1 MNSFA
6 TPTNLCSQC
15 ASFFVQSI
23 RYLPRSFQ
31 AITNDALKQFSSY
44 INTKQ
49 VQHSKVIKLR
59 QIDKQVTTTVQQ
71 VFNVKIE
78 SLLNELSKEELQ
90 KLSLSPV
97 SSTSCF
103 SCQVG
108 ITQHIKHTDLLKIQN
123 LVFNQIRGFKTRHS
137 SSTGVG
143 RHTGA
148 ATSSTARIMN
158 AFDTH
163 RSSTVVSEKEIKE
176 ERFSYYPKDSNLPPS
191 TTTVSRFTPY
201 NPGSASSQ
209 NIDSERFQNV
219 LSSTSTLDEQQKAKI
234 AFAEGYIAAAGESK
248 PKDRSSIFKAI
259 RVILFYSILLI
270 ILLNII
276 SALGGDGSGITT
288 AFSTVS
294 KYEVH
299 PEDVKVNFSDVR
311 GADEAKDEL
320 MDIVA
325 YLKDSERYTKLG
337 ARLPK
342 GVLLVGSP
350 GIGKTLLARA
360 VAGEAG
366 VPFFHT
372 SGSEFDEM
380 FVGTGARRV
389 RQLFTIA
396 KSRAPC
402 VIFIDEIDS
411 VGAKRS
417 SSQLH
422 PYANQTINQLLAEM
436 DGFEKNEGIIILAAT
451 NRRDYLDTALL
462 RPGRFDSEIYI
473 APPDLR
479 GRKEIFELYLSKT
492 IHDKSIDT
500 EYLAK
505 GTTGFTGADIENLVN
520 QAALYAAQSS
530 SPFVAM
536 NHLEWA
542 RDKVLMGPAKKFK
555 IPDPETN
562 NITAYHEA
570 GHTIVRYFTKDADPL
585 HKVTIIPRGQA
596 LGFTAHIP
604 IKEIYTQT
612 RSQLL
617 AEMDVMMAG
626 RAAEEQIFGIEK
638 ITTGAA
644 SDFSQATKLATN
656 MVTQFGMSDKVGT
669 RSFREE
675 EQDAGVGFVRVNDI
689 SPTMQEMI
697 DLEIKRLMQE
707 SYDRAKVLLKQH
719 AHELKILA
727 EALLHFETL
736 SADDV
741 KALIE
746 GQKINP

>member
-1 MNSFA
+1 MNSFV

-23 RYLPRSFQ
+23 RYLPRNLQ
-31 AITNDALKQFSSY
+31 AITSDALKQFSSY

-49 VQHSKVIKLR
+49 LQHSK
-59 QIDKQVTTTVQQ
+59 QEIDKEIITTVQQ
-71 VFNVKIE
+71 AFNVNIE
-78 SLLNELSKEELQ
+78 SLLDELSKEELK

-97 SSTSCF
+97 SSTSCL

-108 ITQHIKHTDLLKIQN
+108 ITQHIKHSDLLKIQN

-143 RHTGA
+143 RNTSA
-148 ATSSTARIMN
+148 ATSGSARVMDT
-158 AFDTH
+158 FDAH
-163 RSSTVVSEKEIKE
+163 RSSTVINEKRGKE
-176 ERFSYYPKDSNLPPS
+176 ESFSNYSKDSIQPPS
-191 TTTVSRFTPY
+191 ATIVNRLTQYTSGR
-201 NPGSASSQ
+201 SSSQ
-209 NIDSERFQNV
+209 NIDSKRFQDV
-219 LSSTSTLDEQQKAKI
+219 LSSTSHIDEQQKAKI

-248 PKDRSSIFKAI
+248 PKDRSSIFKTI

-270 ILLNII
+270 LLLNII
-276 SALGGDGSGITT
+276 SALGGDGGITT
-288 AFSTVS
+288 AFSSAS

-299 PEDVKVNFSDVR
+299 PEDVTVNFSDIR

-325 YLKDSERYTKLG
+325 YLKDSEKYTKLG

-342 GVLLVGSP
+342 GVLLVGVP

-389 RQLFTIA
+389 RQLFTVA

-451 NRRDYLDTALL
+451 NRRDYLDSALL

-479 GRKEIFELYLSKT
+479 GRKEIFELYISKI
-492 IHDKSIDT
+492 IHDTTVDT

-505 GTTGFTGADIENLVN
+505 GSTGFTGADIENMVN

-530 SPFVAM
+530 SPFVTM

-542 RDKVLMGPAKKFK
+542 RDKVLMGPAKKYK
-555 IPDPETN
+555 VPDPETN

-585 HKVTIIPRGQA
+585 HKVTIISRGQA

-604 IKEIYTQT
+604 TKETYNRT

-626 RAAEEQIFGIEK
+626 RAAEEQIFGSEK

-656 MVTQFGMSDKVGT
+656 MVKQFGMSDKVGT

-675 EQDAGVGFVRVNDI
+675 EQDAGLGFVRVNDI

-697 DLEIKRLMQE
+697 DLEIRRLMQE
-707 SYDRAKVLLKQH
+707 SYDRAKILLKQH
-719 AHELKILA
+719 AHELKTLA
-727 EALLHFETL
+727 EALLHSETL
-736 SADDV
+736 SAADV

-746 GQKINP
+746 GHKINP

>member
-1 MNSFA
+1 M
-6 TPTNLCSQC
+6 
-15 ASFFVQSI
+15 
-23 RYLPRSFQ
+23 RYLPRSLQ
-31 AITNDALKQFSSY
+31 AIKKDALKQFSSY
-44 INTKQ
+44 LNTKQ
-49 VQHSKVIKLR
+49 VQQSKREIDKKVI
-59 QIDKQVTTTVQQ
+59 TTVQQ
-71 VFNVKIE
+71 AFNVNIE
-78 SLLNELSKEELQ
+78 SLFDRLSKEELQ
-90 KLSLSPV
+90 KLLLSPV
-97 SSTSCF
+97 SSSSCL

-123 LVFNQIRGFKTRHS
+123 LVFHQIRGFKTKHS
-137 SSTGVG
+137 NATGIG
-143 RHTGA
+143 RHTSA
-148 ATSSTARIMN
+148 ATSSLARAMN
-158 AFDTH
+158 AFDAQ
-163 RSSTVVSEKEIKE
+163 RSSTVTSEKRGKE
-176 ERFSYYPKDSNLPPS
+176 ESFSHYPKDSNQPPS
-191 TTTVSRFTPY
+191 TTAVNRFTQY
-201 NPGSASSQ
+201 THGSSSSQ
-209 NIDSERFQNV
+209 NIDSKHFQDV
-219 LSSTSTLDEQQKAKI
+219 LSSTSNIDEQQKAKI

-248 PKDRSSIFKAI
+248 PKDRSSIFRAI
-259 RVILFYSILLI
+259 RLILYYGILLI
-270 ILLNII
+270 LII
-276 SALGGDGSGITT
+276 QIFSAFVGDAGGITT
-288 AFSTVS
+288 AFSTAS

-325 YLKDSERYTKLG
+325 YLRDSEKYTKLG

-342 GVLLVGSP
+342 GVLLVGAP

-389 RQLFTIA
+389 RQLFTVA
-396 KSRAPC
+396 KSRVPC

-451 NRRDYLDTALL
+451 NRRDYLDSALL
-462 RPGRFDSEIYI
+462 RPGRFDSEIHI

-479 GRKEIFELYLSKT
+479 GRKEIFELYLSKV
-492 IHDKSIDT
+492 IHNNAIDT

-505 GTTGFTGADIENLVN
+505 GTTGFTGADIENMVN

-530 SPFVAM
+530 SPFVSM
-536 NHLEWA
+536 DHLEWA
-542 RDKVLMGPAKKFK
+542 RDKVLMGPAKKSK

-585 HKVTIIPRGQA
+585 HKVTIVPRGQA
-596 LGFTAHIP
+596 LGYTAHIP
-604 IKEIYTQT
+604 IKEAYSRT

-638 ITTGAA
+638 ITTGAS

-656 MVTQFGMSDKVGT
+656 MVKQFGMSDKVGT

-675 EQDAGVGFVRVNDI
+675 EQDAGLGFVRVNDI

-719 AHELKILA
+719 AHELKMLA

-736 SADDV
+736 SANDV
-741 KALIE
+741 KAIIE